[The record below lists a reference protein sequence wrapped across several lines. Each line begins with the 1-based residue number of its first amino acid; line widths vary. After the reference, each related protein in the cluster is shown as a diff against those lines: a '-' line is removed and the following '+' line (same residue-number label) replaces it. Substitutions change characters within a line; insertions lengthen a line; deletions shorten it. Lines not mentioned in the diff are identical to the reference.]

1 MRVICFYIVLLFFV
15 WACGDSVTKQNPN
28 ILIGGF
34 RQELRNGKNV
44 SYAKYWKNGQPTD
57 ATDGSKWVFIKCMT
71 VSGDDVYLGGHER
84 EISGGQWKARYWKNG
99 VGVTINEERPYDIEC
114 ISVTGSDVYVGGG
127 YKTSKGENFWKNGV
141 PVPLESCLS
150 VSAIVTLGNDV
161 YVAGVSQNYKVA
173 YWKNGVI
180 TEISDVGSYIITS
193 IAVSGKD
200 IYVAGQITPP
210 SPSTGLSG
218 IETAVYW
225 KNSDM
230 IKLGAGSI
238 NCITT
243 SGSDVY
249 VAGYGYKSVITIGN
263 TNNTVKIG
271 RYWKNTT
278 PADIEQDFGLVGI
291 DVDGSDVHVI
301 SKNTYWKNQIK
312 STINSSDSTD
322 YFTTIILK

>member
-1 MRVICFYIVLLFFV
+1 MRARYLFLFLLLFV
-15 WACGDSVTKQNPN
+15 WSCGDSVTKREPSV
-28 ILIGGF
+28 LIGGF
-34 RQELRNGKNV
+34 RQELRNGKSV
-44 SYAKYWKNGQPTD
+44 SYAKYWKNGQPND
-57 ATDGSKWVFIKCMT
+57 VTDGSKWVFIKCMT
-71 VSGDDVYLGGHER
+71 VSGNDIYLAGHEK
-84 EISGGQWKARYWKNG
+84 EFGQWQAKYWKNG
-99 VGVTINEERPYDIEC
+99 VSVTINEERSYDVEC
-114 ISVTGSDVYVGGG
+114 IAVTGSDVYVGGG
-127 YKTSKGENFWKNGV
+127 RKTSKGENFWKNGV
-141 PVPLESCLS
+141 PVPLESCLT
-150 VSAIVTLGNDV
+150 VSAIATIGNDV

-173 YWKNGVI
+173 YWKNGII

-230 IKLGAGSI
+230 IKLGAGSV

-263 TNNTVKIG
+263 TSNTVKVG

-278 PADIEQDFGLVGI
+278 PVDIEQDLDLVGI
-291 DVDGSDVHVI
+291 TVDGSEVHVI

-312 STINSSDSTD
+312 SAINSSDSTD